1 MSLASPRVQGRIL
14 YTVPTVPTVPG
25 VFILPSP
32 VRSSKWVGLDGL
44 SDRTKG
50 SLIPETLQG
59 MENDE
64 EFQLVGKFKLSRY
77 VQYVGSVGKSSR

>member
-1 MSLASPRVQGRIL
+1 MCSH
-14 YTVPTVPTVPG
+14 
-25 VFILPSP
+25 
-32 VRSSKWVGLDGL
+32 VRSSRWVGLDGL

-64 EFQLVGKFKLSRY
+64 EFQVVGKFKR
-77 VQYVGSVGKSSR
+77 